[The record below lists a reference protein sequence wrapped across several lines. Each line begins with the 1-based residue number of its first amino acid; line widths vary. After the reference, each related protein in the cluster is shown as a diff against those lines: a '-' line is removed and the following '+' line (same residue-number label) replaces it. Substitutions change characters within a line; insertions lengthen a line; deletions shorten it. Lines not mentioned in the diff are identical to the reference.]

1 MTTKITRPYSLVCNQ
16 CYTLKISD
24 KLFLK
29 EKNVNL
35 RIATSLLAFIVVSC
49 KHATKNEK
57 EISALK
63 NQADSIA
70 TVSQM
75 ILLQNVAGAI
85 QKGGID
91 YAVEF
96 CNIQA
101 IPLTGSIAEDLNVY
115 IQRLS
120 DKNRNPANA
129 IKTQADSLAWK
140 KIKSKKVDFIEQ
152 HNNGEVYYYKPILI
166 AMPTCVKCHGGKS
179 DIAESTQNSIAQK
192 YPGDKA
198 VNYKLGDLRGMWK
211 IKLK

>member
-1 MTTKITRPYSLVCNQ
+1 M
-16 CYTLKISD
+16 
-24 KLFLK
+24 K
-29 EKNVNL
+29 EREIVNL
-35 RIATSLLAFIVVSC
+35 RIATLLLTFIVVSC

-57 EISALK
+57 EISFLK
-63 NQADSIA
+63 KQADSIA

-101 IPLTGSIAEDLNVY
+101 MTLTDSIAEDFNVY

-140 KIKSKKVDFIEQ
+140 KIKSKKADFIEQ

-166 AMPTCVKCHGGKS
+166 AMPICVKCHGGKS
-179 DIAESTQNSIAQK
+179 DIAESTQNIIAQK

-198 VNYKLGDLRGMWK
+198 VNYKMGDLRGMWK

>member
-1 MTTKITRPYSLVCNQ
+1 MLHTEYFGWTIFDRNRTVK
-16 CYTLKISD
+16 
-24 KLFLK
+24 
-29 EKNVNL
+29 L
-35 RIATSLLAFIVVSC
+35 RITTLLLVLTAVSC
-49 KHATKNEK
+49 QQTTHNEK

-63 NQADSIA
+63 NDADSIA

-101 IPLTGSIAEDLNVY
+101 MPLTDSIAEGLNVY

-140 KIKSKKVDFIEQ
+140 KIKSKKADFIEQ

-179 DIAESTQNSIAQK
+179 NIAESTQNSITQK

-198 VNYKLGDLRGMWK
+198 VNYKMGDLRGMWK